1 MSVSFEEQR
10 SVYAY
15 VNDPEWLKVN
25 SGHPA
30 MLLAT
35 GLSDHSARMLCR
47 RVLLLRPDLKLE
59 VWDVRHK
66 VVATF
71 QARGPLQSSASGSKA

>member
-1 MSVSFEEQR
+1 
-10 SVYAY
+10 
-15 VNDPEWLKVN
+15 
-25 SGHPA
+25 